1 MALTNLGLTTAANE
15 ACISLG
21 AGLARILPFAHSL
34 NAEAARRGEIVK
46 VPVYA
51 TEAAE
56 FDATSNNYGQQVN
69 VVGVDVAVDKH
80 PVAGF
85 EATDKQLMQSDVNFF
100 ADGGRAAARAI
111 ARKMNRDFF
120 GMVKGDGTLVG
131 ANYTVTPSTKAGW
144 TNLYAVACDD
154 DIDPNNAALV
164 LKPEKYA
171 EVMALVGDAAIIG
184 TDALASGVFKGGF
197 AGFGYGPDH
206 DPPVHQAG
214 DRLLLRDGDQPLWL
228 QGPRSGP
235 RDHHQCRWQL
245 QRLSIDRLT
254 QSFSYCSLWAN
265 PPERSIPSGGFLS
278 SNRII
283 SGENTEDTLRCG

>member
-56 FDATSNNYGQQVN
+56 FDATSNNYGQSKD

-85 EATDKQLMQSDVNFF
+85 EATDVQLNQSDVNFF

-111 ARKMNRDFF
+111 ARKMNKDFF
-120 GMVKGDGTLVG
+120 GMVKGDGSLVG
-131 ANYTVTPSTKAGW
+131 ANYTVTPTTKAGW

-154 DIDPNNAALV
+154 DIDPGNAVLV
-164 LKPEKYA
+164 LSPTKYA
-171 EVMALVGDAAIIG
+171 EVLALVGDAAIVG

-197 AGFGYGPDH
+197 AGFGYVISSPYLAAGVDGFIAERGALAFGGRGIEVDQSAYKQVGTVSDEHTGAPITIMQFTKPETGYSYVSATNLYGVKVL
-206 DPPVHQAG
+206 DPKHITIINAG
-214 DRLLLRDGDQPLWL
+214 G
-228 QGPRSGP
+228 
-235 RDHHQCRWQL
+235 
-245 QRLSIDRLT
+245 
-254 QSFSYCSLWAN
+254 SYSA
-265 PPERSIPSGGFLS
+265 
-278 SNRII
+278 
-283 SGENTEDTLRCG
+283 

>member
-56 FDATSNNYGQQVN
+56 FDATSNNYGQSKD

-85 EATDKQLMQSDVNFF
+85 EATDVQLNQSDVNFF

-111 ARKMNRDFF
+111 ARKMNKDFF
-120 GMVKGDGTLVG
+120 GMVKGDGSLVG

-154 DIDPNNAALV
+154 DIDPGNAALV
-164 LKPEKYA
+164 LSPTKYA
-171 EVMALVGDAAIIG
+171 EVLALVGDAAIVG
-184 TDALASGVFKGGF
+184 TDALASGVFKGDSSPS
-197 AGFGYGPDH
+197 AVPW
-206 DPPVHQAG
+206 PSVAVA
-214 DRLLLRDGDQPLWL
+214 L
-228 QGPRSGP
+228 
-235 RDHHQCRWQL
+235 
-245 QRLSIDRLT
+245 RLT
-254 QSFSYCSLWAN
+254 SRPTSRLARFPMNTRARPSRSCS
-265 PPERSIPSGGFLS
+265 SPSPRPATPTCRPRTS
-278 SNRII
+278 
-283 SGENTEDTLRCG
+283 TV

>member
-85 EATDKQLMQSDVNFF
+85 EATDVQLTQSDVNFF

-131 ANYTVTPSTKAGW
+131 ANYTITPSTKAGW

-171 EVMALVGDAAIIG
+171 EVLALVGDAQIIG

-197 AGFGYGPDH
+197 AGFGYVISSPYLAAGVDGFIAERGALAFGGRGIEVDESAYKQVGTVSDEHTGAPITLMQFTKPETGASYITATNLYGVKVL
-206 DPPVHQAG
+206 DPKHVTIINAG
-214 DRLLLRDGDQPLWL
+214 G
-228 QGPRSGP
+228 
-235 RDHHQCRWQL
+235 
-245 QRLSIDRLT
+245 
-254 QSFSYCSLWAN
+254 SYSA
-265 PPERSIPSGGFLS
+265 
-278 SNRII
+278 
-283 SGENTEDTLRCG
+283 